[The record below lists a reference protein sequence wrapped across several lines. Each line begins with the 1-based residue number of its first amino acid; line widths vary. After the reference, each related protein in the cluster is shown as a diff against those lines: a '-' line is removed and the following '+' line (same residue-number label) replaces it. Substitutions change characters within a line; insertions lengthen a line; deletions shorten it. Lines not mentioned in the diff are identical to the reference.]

1 MVVAHDC
8 RLIMGPG
15 RQGEVFGIVAMVPDG
30 NYIAQNIVGYCTRL
44 LTTHRANERG
54 SECKPVLGF
63 KGKPGEIAGDFL

>member
-30 NYIAQNIVGYCTRL
+30 MFTVHSIVIDTDY
-44 LTTHRANERG
+44 
-54 SECKPVLGF
+54 
-63 KGKPGEIAGDFL
+63 